1 MTRKIRKIILFLVVT
16 AGALGLAATAS
27 AGIIRFQESGNV
39 GPTFTFSDGTIN
51 LTLSAF
57 LTTGG
62 TTDLFVSNEAG
73 TTADGNKIGTNSFI
87 QLTLPTSPA
96 STLESLTIDDIVAG
110 ETANIFFTH
119 TAGTLAGATL
129 LGTLTGNGDFTLGP
143 AFQNGFIDVTAGS
156 GNVLLFSANVS
167 PLNGVPDAGCTAAFL
182 GMSLAGLTA
191 LRRKL
196 HV

>member
-1 MTRKIRKIILFLVVT
+1 MTKKIILLLIVA
-16 AGALGLAATAS
+16 AGVLGLAANAL
-27 AGIIRFQESGNV
+27 AGPIRFQEAGDV
-39 GPTFTFSDGTIN
+39 GPTFTFNDGTFN

-62 TTDLFVSNEAG
+62 TTHLFVMNEAG
-73 TTADGNKIGTNSFI
+73 TTADSGKIGPNSFI
-87 QLTLPTSPA
+87 QLTVPTSPA
-96 STLESLTIDDIVAG
+96 SNLDSVTIDDIVAG
-110 ETANIFFTH
+110 ESAVVYFTH
-119 TAGTLAGATL
+119 SAGTLAGATPI
-129 LGTLTGNGDFTLGP
+129 GTLNANGNVPVGP
-143 AFQNGFIDVTAGS
+143 LFQNGFIDVTAGS

-167 PLNGVPDAGCTAAFL
+167 PLSSVPDAGFTASLL